1 MIRFLIKGLLR
12 DRSRSF
18 LPITVVVIGVA
29 LTVLLS
35 SWIDGMVN
43 DIIRV
48 NASFYTGH
56 VKIMTRGYAREIDQ
70 FPNDFAIVGADTLL
84 ADLHRRYPEMT
95 WMPRIRFGGLLD
107 VPDQNGET
115 RVQLPVVGMGVDLIS
130 PGSPEIR
137 ILNVKQA
144 LVRGRLPKS
153 PGEMLIS
160 EDLAEKLQLS
170 PGASVTLIST
180 TMDGSLAIQNF
191 DVAGTIRFG
200 VQALDRASVLI
211 DLKGAQDAL
220 DMNNAVG
227 EILGFFPNF
236 LYRQKQAIRMARRF
250 NDRFSHQND
259 DYSLE
264 MRTLADQ
271 NNLADML
278 STVNQTSAIIVA
290 IFVFAMSIVLW
301 NAGLMAGL
309 RRYGEIGVRL
319 AMGEEKGHIYRTMI
333 FESAIIGTAGSLV
346 GTALG
351 LAFAFYSQS
360 HGFDVSSMLKNSSVL
375 MSNVMRAQVTSTS
388 YYIGF
393 IPGVFAS
400 ILGTMIAGI
409 GIYRRQTAQ
418 LFKELE
424 A

>member
-1 MIRFLIKGLLR
+1 
-12 DRSRSF
+12 
-18 LPITVVVIGVA
+18 
-29 LTVLLS
+29 
-35 SWIDGMVN
+35 
-43 DIIRV
+43 
-48 NASFYTGH
+48 
-56 VKIMTRGYAREIDQ
+56 
-70 FPNDFAIVGADTLL
+70 
-84 ADLHRRYPEMT
+84 
-95 WMPRIRFGGLLD
+95 
-107 VPDQNGET
+107 
-115 RVQLPVVGMGVDLIS
+115 
-130 PGSPEIR
+130 
-137 ILNVKQA
+137 
-144 LVRGRLPKS
+144 
-153 PGEMLIS
+153 
-160 EDLAEKLQLS
+160 
-170 PGASVTLIST
+170 
-180 TMDGSLAIQNF
+180 
-191 DVAGTIRFG
+191 
-200 VQALDRASVLI
+200 
-211 DLKGAQDAL
+211 
-220 DMNNAVG
+220 
-227 EILGFFPNF
+227 
-236 LYRQKQAIRMARRF
+236 
-250 NDRFSHQND
+250 
-259 DYSLE
+259 